1 MIHKSKK
8 EYQLSLHSILIVENI
23 HSISCSNVVQ
33 NLVHR
38 LMLDHAKEAI
48 QDCPSKKNKEDDD
61 KESKK
66 GNQDVENDME

>member
-1 MIHKSKK
+1 
-8 EYQLSLHSILIVENI
+8 
-23 HSISCSNVVQ
+23 
-33 NLVHR
+33 
-38 LMLDHAKEAI
+38 MLDHAKEAI